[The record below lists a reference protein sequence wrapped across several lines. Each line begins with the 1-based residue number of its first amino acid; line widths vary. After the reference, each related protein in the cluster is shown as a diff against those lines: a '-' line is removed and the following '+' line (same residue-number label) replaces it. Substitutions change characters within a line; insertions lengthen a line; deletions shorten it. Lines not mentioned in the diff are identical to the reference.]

1 VGGDLD
7 RRSFA
12 VNTGESG
19 SRPGAGV
26 LALLGRGGLDD
37 PLVRGESHIHRGDLS
52 PDRPKEAIA
61 VPESAEGA
69 LPSVYQLR
77 IVLRGVS
84 PLIWRRLLIPVQDS
98 IADLHAALQI
108 AFAWDGSHLHR
119 FVIHGREYGHDSAL
133 DPREVRLCELGLR
146 LGERFTYEYGLT
158 DYWLHD
164 IRLEAILPAQPGRR
178 YPVLTGGHRSGPP
191 ENCGGAWAFL
201 ELRQQHSDAPLKLL
215 RAFGELLDADP
226 EQRIDEIL
234 GERYEEFVELC
245 RWTLIDRFDRRAANR
260 QLHDRARS
268 IG

>member
-1 VGGDLD
+1 LRCLVGAGWMIHE
-7 RRSFA
+7 FA
-12 VNTGESG
+12 VNRTFTAAISA
-19 SRPGAGV
+19 PTV
-26 LALLGRGGLDD
+26 
-37 PLVRGESHIHRGDLS
+37 
-52 PDRPKEAIA
+52 PKEAIA
-61 VPESAEGA
+61 VPESAEGT

-84 PLIWRRLLIPVQDS
+84 PLIWRRLLIPAEDS
-98 IADLHAALQI
+98 IADLHAAFQI
-108 AFAWDGSHLHR
+108 AFAWDGTHLHR

-133 DPREVRLCELGLR
+133 VPREVRLCELGLR
-146 LGERFTYEYGLT
+146 LGERFTYEYDLT
-158 DYWLHD
+158 DDWLHD

-178 YPVLTGGHRSGPP
+178 YPVLTGGHGSGPP